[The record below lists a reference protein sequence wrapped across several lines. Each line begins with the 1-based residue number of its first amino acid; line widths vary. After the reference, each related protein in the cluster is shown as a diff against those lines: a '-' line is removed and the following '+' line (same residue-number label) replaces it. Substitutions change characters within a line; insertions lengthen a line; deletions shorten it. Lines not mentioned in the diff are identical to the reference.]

1 MTSRQFSMHRPV
13 WRLRPLGCLLGAL
26 LGGAGVL
33 PATAHALPLAP
44 ATVAPPSDV
53 IGGPA
58 TTTPDPARD
67 AAVAV
72 AALQQQ
78 IAAQQAQLQALQQ
91 RLAQLDVT
99 GKPAAAVTTAPG
111 GQVQPVQT
119 PSAGAA
125 TSPAPTSGSPAST
138 RTAPPTAS
146 FGGQVVAQ
154 AATGIS
160 GAPSS
165 VPPAATPSAS
175 VPGHPDVE
183 PSAGGVSGA
192 AAATPTPL
200 PEREASPPASGDE
213 NTLPLTTEAQRQ
225 AYASGV
231 NVWRDI
237 ESSLATQ
244 RGLGIELDR
253 RYLMA
258 GLQDMYAHRSLRM
271 GAPAMEAAMTALNAQ
286 YSGQAQ
292 AVREHQETEG
302 RAYRVAFGKRKGAFI
317 DAGAWYLVA
326 DKGKGRH
333 LRTTDRAVLSV
344 TGTLPDGTVFD
355 ASGQNGQN
363 KTVKVGALLPA
374 VAIGL
379 QKVGVGGHVIVVV
392 PPQKGYGDAG
402 LPPAIP
408 GGATLI
414 FDVTVKGVGA

>member
-1 MTSRQFSMHRPV
+1 M

-26 LGGAGVL
+26 LGGTGVL
-33 PATAHALPLAP
+33 PA
-44 ATVAPPSDV
+44 
-53 IGGPA
+53 
-58 TTTPDPARD
+58 
-67 AAVAV
+67 
-72 AALQQQ
+72 
-78 IAAQQAQLQALQQ
+78 
-91 RLAQLDVT
+91 
-99 GKPAAAVTTAPG
+99 
-111 GQVQPVQT
+111 QT
-119 PSAGAA
+119 PSAGVE

-154 AATGIS
+154 AATGTS

-175 VPGHPDVE
+175 VPGHPGAE
-183 PSAGGVSGA
+183 PSAEGVSGA
-192 AAATPTPL
+192 AAANPTPV
-200 PEREASPPASGDE
+200 PEREASPPAPGDE
-213 NTLPLTTEAQRQ
+213 NPLPLATEAQRQ

-237 ESSLATQ
+237 ENSLATQ

-271 GAPAMEAAMTALNAQ
+271 GAADMEAAMTALNAQ

-317 DAGAWYLVA
+317 DAGAWYLVVEQ
-326 DKGKGRH
+326 GKGRH
-333 LRTTDRAVLSV
+333 LRTTDRAILSV